1 MMQRGEDA
9 ETIAAAYGHVGVT
22 AVLQK
27 WEPAKAVRRARGS
40 AEKAAEA
47 RRPRQLHCA
56 AHVLT

>member
-1 MMQRGEDA
+1 LMQRGEDA

-27 WEPAKAVRRARGS
+27 WEPAKALRRARGS

-47 RRPRQLHCA
+47 RRPRQL
-56 AHVLT
+56 